1 MITLEKYPRLPSET
15 DDSPRIMRAIN
26 ENPLRTILIPEDTY
40 EIASPLVITNQASIQ
55 MEPMTRLVCTK
66 EMDFVIQWIG
76 PDHLTG
82 PAPRPSRNCHIT
94 GGEIDANGLASCMQ
108 LKNYVHFT
116 LTNITFKNGKK
127 YGLCVGPDGGGVEV
141 IANNLYFSNTLP
153 GLQGNIGIYTNHTD
167 GHYTDV
173 VIVDYSIGVYDD
185 RSCSNRYTR
194 VHVWVGA
201 MQVDGVPQYLKGS
214 INYVIKGGK
223 DATEVVF
230 TQCYADTGEIGFDIY
245 TTTRLYACAYYNNW
259 DWLKFDNVLAIR
271 NNTTDPVQVYDGC
284 WTKTSPNMKFYEGTP
299 GEKVDFRDNIFRG
312 GLTY

>member
-1 MITLEKYPRLPSET
+1 MVSIEKYPRLPGEV
-15 DDSPRIMRAIN
+15 DDSPRILRAIE
-26 ENPLRTILIPEDTY
+26 ENPLRTILLPEDVY
-40 EIASPLVITNQASIQ
+40 EIVSPIIITNQASIE
-55 MEPMTRLVCTK
+55 MEPMAKLVCVK
-66 EMDFVIQWIG
+66 EMDFVVEWIG
-76 PDHLTG
+76 EG
-82 PAPRPSRNCHIT
+82 KRPSRNCHFT
-94 GGEIDANGLASCMQ
+94 GGEIDAMGLASCFRVH
-108 LKNYVHFT
+108 KYTHFT
-116 LTNITFKNGKK
+116 MANITMKNGKK
-127 YGLCVGPDGGGVEV
+127 YGICAGPEYPGGVELFC
-141 IANNLYFSNTLP
+141 NNVYFSTTLP

-167 GHYTDV
+167 GHFTDV

-271 NNTTDPVQVYDGC
+271 NNTTAPVQIYDGC
-284 WTKTSPNMKFYEGTP
+284 WTKTSPHMKFYEGTP
-299 GEKVDFRDNIFRG
+299 GEQVDFRDNIFRG